1 MSKTKNRKHKINGE
15 VRFPQVRVIGNGEPQ
30 IMFSFEAYKE
40 AQSLELDLVLINEN
54 PTPPIVRI
62 VDYNKFIY
70 DQEKAD
76 KERKRNTHKT
86 ELKEVQLSVNIA
98 ENDMNTM
105 ANRAIKFLE
114 KGDKVK
120 VVLMMK
126 GRQKAN
132 PTMGEAT
139 MLNFIQRIEEFGV
152 PETMPRLEGNR
163 WIVMIRQKAKK

>member
-15 VRFPQVRVIGNGEPQ
+15 VRFPQVRVIGEGEPV
-30 IMFSFEAYKE
+30 IMSSFDAFKE
-40 AQSLELDLVLINEN
+40 AQSKDLDLVLINESS
-54 PTPPIVRI
+54 TPPIVRI

-70 DQEKAD
+70 EQEKAE
-76 KERKRNTHKT
+76 KERKRNSHKT

-105 ANRAIKFLE
+105 SKRAIKFLE
-114 KGDKVK
+114 AGDKVK

-126 GRQKAN
+126 GRQKAH
-132 PTMGEAT
+132 PLMGEAT
-139 MLNFIQRIEEFGV
+139 ILTFITKIEDYGV

>member
-30 IMFSFEAYKE
+30 IMSSFEAYKE

-54 PTPPIVRI
+54 STPPIVRI

-86 ELKEVQLSVNIA
+86 E
-98 ENDMNTM
+98 
-105 ANRAIKFLE
+105 
-114 KGDKVK
+114 
-120 VVLMMK
+120 
-126 GRQKAN
+126 
-132 PTMGEAT
+132 
-139 MLNFIQRIEEFGV
+139 
-152 PETMPRLEGNR
+152 
-163 WIVMIRQKAKK
+163 